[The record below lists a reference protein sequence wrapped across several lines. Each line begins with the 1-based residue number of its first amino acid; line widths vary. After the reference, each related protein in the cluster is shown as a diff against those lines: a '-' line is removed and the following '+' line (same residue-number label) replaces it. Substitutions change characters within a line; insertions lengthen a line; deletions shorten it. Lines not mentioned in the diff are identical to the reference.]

1 MDMTDEQAW
10 IGCWLGIVHG
20 VGSNMTYWVL
30 IEAGHAI
37 ARSTVQ
43 HITVTD
49 MATNAIKMRVH
60 TFDTSLLTRLDD
72 ANFTNDLPNHVFF
85 LQDNDLTDP
94 TAADPIPLD
103 VEYGDMLQPDRPEAD
118 EVAFETFDQYIGAE
132 FLTCEPKWRFNAG
145 KGYTEREHGTMM
157 ANQLVREMQIRCWTL
172 VKYECALDDESI
184 NTMQT

>member
-1 MDMTDEQAW
+1 MDMTDEQAR
-10 IGCWLGIVHG
+10 IGCWLGIVHR

-49 MATNAIKMRVH
+49 MATNAIKMHVH

-118 EVAFETFDQYIGAE
+118 EVAFELLISTS
-132 FLTCEPKWRFNAG
+132 
-145 KGYTEREHGTMM
+145 ERNSLLV
-157 ANQLVREMQIRCWTL
+157 NQNGDSMLAKVTQRESMGQ
-172 VKYECALDDESI
+172 
-184 NTMQT
+184 